1 MPKSWWGKTLL
12 WGYMAG
18 YCIYVVAAAI
28 NAWPQMPFATWS
40 NYVLWQATYASFWPI
55 LVFLN
60 LTGMN
65 W

>member
-1 MPKSWWGKTLL
+1 
-12 WGYMAG
+12 MA
-18 YCIYVVAAAI
+18 AD
-28 NAWPQMPFATWS
+28 TWS